1 MNVSQPI
8 SQEAHAPAPSL
19 ALDLGRPQRAV
30 YELMEAGAFSGA
42 ILDVGCASGEHS
54 LLLAAH
60 GLIVTGVDDQPT
72 LIARARR
79 HAQARHLDVDF
90 ALADLENLSI
100 LGRVFDCALD
110 AGTLHR
116 VAPAERPAYV
126 RSLRSVLA
134 PGARVYVLVFGDHER
149 GHGGPSRISQ
159 RELHAAFVDG
169 FTVEKIV
176 DSRFESHIFPGGA
189 NAWLATLTRL

>member
-8 SQEAHAPAPSL
+8 LSLPREPTPSL
-19 ALDLGRPQRAV
+19 SLDLGRPQRAV
-30 YELMEAGAFSGA
+30 YELMEAGAFAGA
-42 ILDVGCASGEHS
+42 VLDVGCASGEHT

-60 GLIVTGVDDQPT
+60 GLTVTGVDDQPP
-72 LIARARR
+72 LIARAQR
-79 HAQARHLDVDF
+79 QARDRHLDADF
-90 ALADLENLSI
+90 ALVDLLRLPL

-116 VAPAERPAYV
+116 FTLAERAAYA
-126 RSLRSVLA
+126 RSLHGVLA
-134 PGARVYVLVFGDHER
+134 PGAHLYVLVFGDHER
-149 GHGGPSRISQ
+149 GHGGPARISQ
-159 RELHAAFVDG
+159 DELHAAFDEG

-189 NAWLATLTRL
+189 NAWLATLTRR

>member
-8 SQEAHAPAPSL
+8 SQEAHGPTPSL

-30 YELMEAGAFSGA
+30 YELMETGAFTGA
-42 ILDVGCASGEHS
+42 VLDVGCASGEHA

-60 GLIVTGVDDQPT
+60 DLTVMGVDDQPG

-79 HAQARHLDVDF
+79 QAHARHLDVDF
-90 ALADLENLSI
+90 ALADLLSLSA
-100 LGRVFDCALD
+100 LGRVFDCGLD

-116 VAPAERPAYV
+116 LAPAERPAYAH
-126 RSLRSVLA
+126 SLRSVLA
-134 PGARVYVLVFGDHER
+134 PGAHLYVLVFGDHER
-149 GHGGPSRISQ
+149 GHGGPLRISQ
-159 RELHAAFVDG
+159 DELHAAFAEG
-169 FTVEKIV
+169 FSVEKIV

-189 NAWLATLTRL
+189 NAWLATLRRL

>member
-8 SQEAHAPAPSL
+8 ALLPRGPAPSL

-30 YELMEAGAFSGA
+30 YVLMEAGAFAGA
-42 ILDVGCASGEHS
+42 VLDVGCASGEHT

-60 GLIVTGVDDQPT
+60 GLTVTGMDDQPP
-72 LIARARR
+72 LIARAQR
-79 HAQARHLDVDF
+79 QAHDRHLEADF
-90 ALADLENLSI
+90 ALVDLLRLPA

-116 VAPAERPAYV
+116 FAPAERPIYA
-126 RSLRSVLA
+126 RSLRGVLA
-134 PGARVYVLVFGDHER
+134 PGGHLYVLVFGDHER
-149 GHGGPSRISQ
+149 GHGGPARISQ
-159 RELHAAFVDG
+159 DELRVTFSEG
-169 FTVEKIV
+169 FTVETIV

-189 NAWLATLTRL
+189 NAWLATLTRR